1 MSGIA
6 LMFVLLVAAYLL
18 MIGLVEIAEHIIEKP
33 QLGKRNETVTSLVTG
48 RYAPGCPAPDDDGGR
63 Q

>member
-18 MIGLVEIAEHIIEKP
+18 MIGLVKFAEHIIEKP
-33 QLGKRNETVTSLVTG
+33 QLGKRNETMATSEIG
-48 RYAPGCPAPDDDGGR
+48 RCAPVCRAPDNGGGS
-63 Q
+63 